1 MKSRLLSV
9 VLALGVAC
17 PAFGAEV
24 LSLAGEWGFTLDLQ
38 RRGEASGWPDLKPAE
53 GGKPWTGW
61 DVVTVPHTYS
71 GGDPRHE
78 HTGAAWYVRR
88 FEVPKAWTGSHLRLR
103 FASVGDRCRVWL
115 NGKLIAAHDG
125 VNLPFSIDVTPHVQ
139 RSGSNVLVL
148 EVDNSYS
155 DETIPGSRPGKTPNS
170 HLYPWWNYGGII
182 GAVTLE
188 GEPAARVDSLR
199 TRYDFKADGSV
210 AVTFRAKLENRGSG
224 AAFTLAARVT
234 PPIAGAGAIELSQ
247 PLQLG
252 ANQSGEATLI
262 LTIPALQV
270 RRWNLDQ
277 PVLYAA
283 EIALGGTDGTKHTV
297 RRRLGLREIA
307 VRDAQL
313 LLNGEP
319 VQLAGVNRSR
329 GHAKWGGLEPAA
341 LAEQDLSMMKQAHLE
356 FTRLQHYP
364 IAESLLDWAD
374 EHGLL
379 IIAEPGNW
387 QFSTEQLASPALR
400 KLWQQQMREMM
411 ENSWDRPSIIAW
423 SVGNEYNS
431 WSPEGVAWT
440 KDMAAWV
447 RTLDDTRPVTFAA
460 LAREIGIK
468 DVPPEQRSLHYVDF
482 LCFNIYSSPK
492 AVAGL
497 DRVHA
502 LWPGKPVMISEFGQR
517 ADQVENEDV
526 RIQHFRGTLEEVR
539 TRPYIC
545 GLSFW
550 TFNDYLSRYPGTTP
564 GGYRAWGLVTGDRT
578 PRALYTA
585 AAADLTSVVLNI
597 RAAASG
603 SDGVTVSVGSRA
615 DFPAMTLRGYVLRI
629 LPPGGG
635 APTTIKL
642 PDLAPGA
649 SWQQDFARWV
659 KGSTI
664 EVIRPSGIRTA
675 MRQH

>member
-1 MKSRLLSV
+1 MKSRLLCIALT
-9 VLALGVAC
+9 LAVSC
-17 PAFGAEV
+17 PALRAES

-53 GGKPWTGW
+53 SEKPWTGW

-78 HTGAAWYVRR
+78 HTGAAWYVRS

-115 NGKLIAAHDG
+115 NGKLLASHDG

-139 RSGSNVLVL
+139 RGGSNILVL

-170 HLYPWWNYGGII
+170 HLYPWWNYGGIM

-188 GEPAARVDSLR
+188 SEPAARVDNLR
-199 TRYDFKADGSV
+199 TRYEFKADGSV
-210 AVTFRAKLENRGSG
+210 DVLFRARLENRGHA
-224 AAFTLAARVT
+224 AAFTLAARVA
-234 PPIAGAGAIELSQ
+234 PPVAGAGAIEVSQ
-247 PLQLG
+247 PVQLG
-252 ANQSGEATLI
+252 AGESGDFSLT
-262 LTIPALQV
+262 LTIPAAQV

-277 PVLYAA
+277 PVLYPA
-283 EIALGGTDGTKHTV
+283 EFTLGGADGTKHTV
-297 RRRLGLREIA
+297 SRRLGLREIT

-319 VQLAGVNRSR
+319 VRLAGVNRSR

-364 IAESLLDWAD
+364 IAEPLLDWAD

-400 KLWQQQMREMM
+400 RLWQQQMRAMI
-411 ENSWDRPSIIAW
+411 ENTLDRPSIIAW
-423 SVGNEYNS
+423 SIGNEYNS
-431 WSPEGVAWT
+431 WSPEGVVWT

-460 LAREIGIK
+460 LAREIGLK
-468 DVPPEQRSLHYVDF
+468 DVPKEQRSLHYVDF

-497 DRVHA
+497 DGVHA
-502 LWPGKPVMISEFGQR
+502 LWPEKPIMISEFGQR
-517 ADQVENEDV
+517 ADQVASEDV
-526 RIQHFRGTLEEVR
+526 RIQHFRGTLAEVR

-564 GGYRAWGLVTGDRT
+564 GGYRAWGLVTGDRS

-585 AAADLTSVVLNI
+585 AAAALTSVVLKV
-597 RAAASG
+597 RAAAG
-603 SDGVTVSVGSRA
+603 GADAVTVSVASRA
-615 DFPAMTLRGYVLRI
+615 DFPAMTLRGYVLRL

-635 APTTIKL
+635 APDTINL
-642 PDLAPGA
+642 PDLPPGA
-649 SWQQDFARWV
+649 AWKQDFARLPE
-659 KGSTI
+659 GTTL
-664 EVIRPSGIRTA
+664 EVVRPGDFRTA
-675 MRQH
+675 MFRL